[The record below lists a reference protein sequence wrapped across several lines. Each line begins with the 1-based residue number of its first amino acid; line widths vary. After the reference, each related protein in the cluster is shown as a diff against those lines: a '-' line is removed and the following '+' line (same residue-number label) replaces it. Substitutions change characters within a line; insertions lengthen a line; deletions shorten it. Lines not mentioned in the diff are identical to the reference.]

1 MKRLFGRKK
10 TSKGHDEKISDAML
24 GTGEAMCTCAAL
36 VADMIVDAG
45 QEGESVSALL
55 EKVKRE
61 EKDGGNGEASQADLP
76 APGSSPSPGT

>member
-1 MKRLFGRKK
+1 MKRFLGRKK
-10 TSKGHDEKISDAML
+10 NAEQTEEKISDAML

-45 QEGESVSALL
+45 QEGASVSALL

-61 EKDGGNGEASQADLP
+61 DAVPPE
-76 APGSSPSPGT
+76 PSDSCPKERP

>member
-10 TSKGHDEKISDAML
+10 TGKNNGEKITDAML

-45 QEGESVSALL
+45 QEGASVSALL
-55 EKVKRE
+55 EKVKE
-61 EKDGGNGEASQADLP
+61 EKPASESSEACSKELP
-76 APGSSPSPGT
+76 

>member
-10 TSKGHDEKISDAML
+10 TGKDNEEKITDAML

-45 QEGESVSALL
+45 QEGASVSTLL
-55 EKVKRE
+55 EKVKQ
-61 EKDGGNGEASQADLP
+61 EKTAASQPEAPLP
-76 APGSSPSPGT
+76 KESQ

>member
-1 MKRLFGRKK
+1 MKRLFGRNKAA
-10 TSKGHDEKISDAML
+10 GEPEEKITDDML

-55 EKVKRE
+55 EKVKE
-61 EKDGGNGEASQADLP
+61 E
-76 APGSSPSPGT
+76 GSIVPESSEDCPKERP